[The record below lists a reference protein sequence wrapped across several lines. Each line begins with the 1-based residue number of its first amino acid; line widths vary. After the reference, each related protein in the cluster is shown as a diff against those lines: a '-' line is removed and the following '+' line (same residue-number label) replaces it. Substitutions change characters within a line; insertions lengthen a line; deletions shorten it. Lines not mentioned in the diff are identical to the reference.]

1 LGANVGP
8 QSRKPSRTFRK
19 KRRKRT
25 FLTEIKKTVLR
36 PDQVSKMEMAREILE
51 SDLQNPPQIA
61 ELARMVGMCE
71 TFLKIYFKV
80 SFGNT
85 IGGYVLTRRME
96 IAKQLFLEGR
106 LNVSEIAREVG
117 YKHTTHFSAA
127 FKKATG
133 VLPKD
138 FARVV

>member
-8 QSRKPSRTFRK
+8 QSRKPNRTFRK